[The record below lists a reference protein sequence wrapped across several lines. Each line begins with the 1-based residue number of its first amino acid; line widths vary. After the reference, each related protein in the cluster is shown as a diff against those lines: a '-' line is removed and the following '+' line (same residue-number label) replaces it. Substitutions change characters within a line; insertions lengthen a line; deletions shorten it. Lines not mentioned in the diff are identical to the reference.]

1 MQHSSFRLT
10 IHPSRSLAIALAA
23 AHLLAAVLVIV
34 ATIELPWK
42 VVLLLAVG
50 VSLEYRRQP
59 QVPINFS
66 FRPDGSVEFL
76 IFINDASVGAG
87 DTPSD
92 AAPVS
97 DIKILDVD
105 GSSRLIGPLM
115 VVRFRR
121 ASIRTALV
129 LLPDSFVHINDYRR
143 LRVWLK
149 WQGKGVSPHHD
160 LQSVLRM

>member
-1 MQHSSFRLT
+1 MRHSSFRLT
-10 IHPSRSLAIALAA
+10 VRPSRALALAMLA

-34 ATIELPWK
+34 ATIALLWK
-42 VVLLLAVG
+42 VVLVLAVG
-50 VSLEYRRQP
+50 VSLAYRRRF
-59 QVPINFS
+59 QVPTNFS

-76 IFINDASVGAG
+76 ALVNHASVGAG

-92 AAPVS
+92 FAPIS
-97 DIKILDVD
+97 DIKILDVA
-105 GSSRLIGPLM
+105 GSSRFIGPLM

-121 ASIRTALV
+121 ASIKTALV
-129 LLPDSFVHINDYRR
+129 LLPDSFFHIDDYRR

-149 WQGKGVSPHHD
+149 WQGKGVSQHHD

>member
-10 IHPSRSLAIALAA
+10 VRPSRSLALVLSA
-23 AHLLAAVLVIV
+23 AHLLAVALVIV
-34 ATIELPWK
+34 ATIALPWK
-42 VVLLLAVG
+42 VALLLAIG
-50 VSLEYRRQP
+50 VSLAYRRRS
-59 QVPINFS
+59 QVPTSFS

-76 IFINDASVGAG
+76 GLIRSASVGAG
-87 DTPSD
+87 DTPLD
-92 AAPVS
+92 FAPIS

-115 VVRFRR
+115 LVRFRR
-121 ASIRTALV
+121 ASIRSALI
-129 LLPDSFVHINDYRR
+129 LLPDSFVHIDDYRR

-160 LQSVLRM
+160 MASMLRL